1 MVCPLFTLFLEE
13 MSKFL
18 MLINQCS
25 EKRVATDGRYIILSV
40 SLLTAAASPTL
51 TKTEYQVITCLLKTM
66 K

>member
-13 MSKFL
+13 LSKFL

-40 SLLTAAASPTL
+40 SLLTAAA
-51 TKTEYQVITCLLKTM
+51 
-66 K
+66 

>member
-40 SLLTAAASPTL
+40 SPLTAAA
-51 TKTEYQVITCLLKTM
+51 
-66 K
+66 